1 MSKRPLIMGVLLL
14 TCIISGVLYMKL
26 AQIRK
31 AGEDK
36 YAGSLEFASIQNG
49 AFMDYEQ
56 RLKKSDLFISDFVP
70 TEYTQYV
77 APAPIYKNYFPKQ
90 VQKRALLVEPEDA
103 NKIMADAMKT
113 SSTTMTTTTTTTSTT
128 TTARGNDQ
136 ERVILQEYL
145 DEIERDT
152 SVDPA
157 LVKMLNETI
166 SAPET
171 REEVLGIIKGLVE
184 KLSMQ
189 TSTTEKPA
197 EQLFESSNLIEVLD
211 DDCLEIS
218 AYKILPNDDAQTAQ
232 KKHGN
237 FNSKTVKNAGSTYMI

>member
-1 MSKRPLIMGVLLL
+1 MNAR
-14 TCIISGVLYMKL
+14 
-26 AQIRK
+26 
-31 AGEDK
+31 
-36 YAGSLEFASIQNG
+36 
-49 AFMDYEQ
+49 
-56 RLKKSDLFISDFVP
+56 
-70 TEYTQYV
+70 
-77 APAPIYKNYFPKQ
+77 
-90 VQKRALLVEPEDA
+90 LVEPDDA

-113 SSTTMTTTTTTTSTT
+113 STTTTSTT
-128 TTARGNDQ
+128 TTTTTASRRNDQ

-145 DEIERDT
+145 DEIEKDT

-184 KLSMQ
+184 KLSKQ
-189 TSTTEKPA
+189 STTEKSDANP
-197 EQLFESSNLIEVLD
+197 ETNLIEVLH

-232 KKHGN
+232 RKHGN
-237 FNSKTVKNAGSTYMI
+237 IFSCCCALLCLQLKLRHQHSACGQLAFLFQEC